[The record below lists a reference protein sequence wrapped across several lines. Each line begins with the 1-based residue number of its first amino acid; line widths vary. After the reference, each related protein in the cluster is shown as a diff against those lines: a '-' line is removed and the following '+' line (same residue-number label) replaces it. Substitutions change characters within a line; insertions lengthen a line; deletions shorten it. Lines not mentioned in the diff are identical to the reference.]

1 MMSSAF
7 AIVTIQMMLVNGKT
21 KEIGVMRA
29 IGAKRKDILIIF
41 LFQGLIIGAIGA
53 TAGTAAGLAYTIY
66 AKETQM
72 SWNNSIPLE
81 VTIQWDKVIQT
92 ALTSFSLALIAS
104 LYPSYRATKLLP
116 VEAMRTVCG
125 IVVTENIE
133 QKIELAKKLM
143 KDVRVLSI
151 FQAENVGV
159 PTNLTR
165 TDLEIIEK
173 LIKDPQTKIEDL
185 AKSTKLSSKTVT
197 RALEKFQKNDAIL
210 FTLVYDP
217 VKLSGYIPYAIL
229 VGIKDDFEKTLEKLE
244 KKFSKSFLQKP
255 FLAKNQ
261 IVLFMYSDDIF
272 KLDYLT
278 QKVRETDGVF
288 TADLFIPKKITF
300 PMKWVTDAMKVAKNS
315 KKLHLVYQTH

>member
-1 MMSSAF
+1 MKILNLLLDNCRESDRQIGKNIGITGSAVKSRIQKMEKNGVIEKYTLKIEPPILGYNLF
-7 AIVTIQMMLVNGKT
+7 YFVVTGQNQ
-21 KEIGVMRA
+21 E
-29 IGAKRKDILIIF
+29 DILE
-41 LFQGLIIGAIGA
+41 QAKLIGEPYVVVPCVGGI
-53 TAGTAAGLAYTIY
+53 
-66 AKETQM
+66 
-72 SWNNSIPLE
+72 
-81 VTIQWDKVIQT
+81 
-92 ALTSFSLALIAS
+92 
-104 LYPSYRATKLLP
+104 
-116 VEAMRTVCG
+116 TVCG
-125 IVVTENIE
+125 IVVTENVE

-185 AKSTKLSSKTVT
+185 AKSTKLSTKTVT
-197 RALEKFQKNDAIL
+197 RALEKFQKDDAIL

-229 VGIKDDFEKTLEKLE
+229 VGVKDNLEETLVKLE

-261 IVLFMYSDDIF
+261 IVIFMYSDDIF

-278 QKVRETDGVF
+278 QKVRETDGVL

-300 PMKWVTDAMKVAKNS
+300 PIKWVTDAMKVAKNS

>member
-1 MMSSAF
+1 MKILNLLLDNCRESDRQIGKNIGITGSAVKSRIQKMEKNGVIEKYTLKIEPPILGYNLF
-7 AIVTIQMMLVNGKT
+7 YFVVTGQNQ
-21 KEIGVMRA
+21 E
-29 IGAKRKDILIIF
+29 DILE
-41 LFQGLIIGAIGA
+41 QARLIGEP
-53 TAGTAAGLAYTIY
+53 Y
-66 AKETQM
+66 
-72 SWNNSIPLE
+72 
-81 VTIQWDKVIQT
+81 VIVPCVGG
-92 ALTSFSLALIAS
+92 I
-104 LYPSYRATKLLP
+104 
-116 VEAMRTVCG
+116 TVCG
-125 IVVTENIE
+125 IVVKENIQ

-151 FQAENVGV
+151 FQAENVGI

-173 LIKDPQTKIEDL
+173 LIKNPQEKIEDL

>member
-1 MMSSAF
+1 MYEMDKLDMKILNLLLDNCRESDRQIGKKIGISGGAVKSRIQKIEKNGVIEKYTLKIEPPILGYNLF
-7 AIVTIQMMLVNGKT
+7 YVVVTGQNQ
-21 KEIGVMRA
+21 E
-29 IGAKRKDILIIF
+29 DILKQAR
-41 LFQGLIIGAIGA
+41 LVGEVYLIVPCVGGI
-53 TAGTAAGLAYTIY
+53 
-66 AKETQM
+66 
-72 SWNNSIPLE
+72 
-81 VTIQWDKVIQT
+81 
-92 ALTSFSLALIAS
+92 
-104 LYPSYRATKLLP
+104 
-116 VEAMRTVCG
+116 TVCG
-125 IVVTENIE
+125 IIVTENVE
-133 QKIELAKKLM
+133 KKIELAKNLM

-151 FQAENVGV
+151 FQAENIGI

-165 TDLEIIEK
+165 TDLQIIEK
-173 LIKDPQTKIEDL
+173 LIKDPQAKIEEL

-197 RALEKFQKNDAIL
+197 RALEKFQKDDAIL

-229 VGIKDDFEKTLEKLE
+229 VGIKDDFKITLEKLE

-300 PMKWVTDAMKVAKNS
+300 PIKWVTDAMKVAKNS

>member
-1 MMSSAF
+1 MKILNILLDNCRESDRQIGKQIGITGGAVKTRIQKMQKNGVIEKYTLRVEPPILGYNLF
-7 AIVTIQMMLVNGKT
+7 YVVVTGQNQ
-21 KEIGVMRA
+21 E
-29 IGAKRKDILIIF
+29 DILE
-41 LFQGLIIGAIGA
+41 QARLIGEPYLVVPCVG
-53 TAGTAAGLAYTIY
+53 G
-66 AKETQM
+66 
-72 SWNNSIPLE
+72 
-81 VTIQWDKVIQT
+81 V
-92 ALTSFSLALIAS
+92 
-104 LYPSYRATKLLP
+104 
-116 VEAMRTVCG
+116 TVCG

-151 FQAENVGV
+151 FQAENVGI

-173 LIKDPQTKIEDL
+173 LIKDPRAKIEDL
-185 AKSTKLSSKTVT
+185 AKSIKLSSKTVT
-197 RALEKFQKNDAIL
+197 RALEKFQKDDAIL
-210 FTLVYDP
+210 FTLVYNP
-217 VKLSGYIPYAIL
+217 VKLSGYISYAIL
-229 VGIKDDFEKTLEKLE
+229 VGIKDNLEETLVKIE

-278 QKVRETDGVF
+278 QKVRETDGVL

-300 PMKWVTDAMKVAKNS
+300 PIKWVTDAMKAAKTS

>member
-1 MMSSAF
+1 MKILNLLLDNCRESDRQIGKNIGITGGAVKTRIQKMEKNGVIEKYTLKIEPPILGYNLF
-7 AIVTIQMMLVNGKT
+7 YFVVTGQNQ
-21 KEIGVMRA
+21 E
-29 IGAKRKDILIIF
+29 DILE
-41 LFQGLIIGAIGA
+41 QAKLIGEPYVVVPCVGGI
-53 TAGTAAGLAYTIY
+53 
-66 AKETQM
+66 
-72 SWNNSIPLE
+72 
-81 VTIQWDKVIQT
+81 
-92 ALTSFSLALIAS
+92 
-104 LYPSYRATKLLP
+104 
-116 VEAMRTVCG
+116 TVCG
-125 IVVTENIE
+125 IVVKENIE

-159 PTNLTR
+159 PANLTR

-197 RALEKFQKNDAIL
+197 RALEKFQKDDAIL

-278 QKVRETDGVF
+278 QKVRETDGVL
-288 TADLFIPKKITF
+288 TTDLFIPKKITF
-300 PMKWVTDAMKVAKNS
+300 PMQWVTDAMKAANLLEMAGDTIVELANLIS
-315 KKLHLVYQTH
+315 KTKD

>member
-1 MMSSAF
+1 MKILNLLLDNCRESDRQIGKKIGINGAAVKSRIQKMEKNVVIEKYTLKIEPPILGYNLF
-7 AIVTIQMMLVNGKT
+7 YVVVTGQNQ
-21 KEIGVMRA
+21 E
-29 IGAKRKDILIIF
+29 DILE
-41 LFQGLIIGAIGA
+41 QARLIG
-53 TAGTAAGLAYTIY
+53 
-66 AKETQM
+66 
-72 SWNNSIPLE
+72 E
-81 VTIQWDKVIQT
+81 VY
-92 ALTSFSLALIAS
+92 LIV
-104 LYPSYRATKLLP
+104 PC
-116 VEAMRTVCG
+116 VGGITVCG
-125 IVVTENIE
+125 IVVNENVE
-133 QKIELAKKLM
+133 KKIELAKKLM

-151 FQAENVGV
+151 FQAENVGI

-173 LIKDPQTKIEDL
+173 LIKDPQAKIEDL
-185 AKSTKLSSKTVT
+185 AKSTKLSTKTVT
-197 RALEKFQKNDAIL
+197 RALEKFQKDDAIL

-217 VKLSGYIPYAIL
+217 VKLSGYIPYAIIVGVKDNLKEIL
-229 VGIKDDFEKTLEKLE
+229 VKLE

-272 KLDYLT
+272 NLDYLT

-300 PMKWVTDAMKVAKNS
+300 PIKWVTDAMKVAKTS

>member
-1 MMSSAF
+1 MKILNLLLDNCRESDRQIGKKIGINGAAVKSRIQKMEKNEVIEKYTLKIEPPILGYNLF
-7 AIVTIQMMLVNGKT
+7 YVVVTGQNQ
-21 KEIGVMRA
+21 E
-29 IGAKRKDILIIF
+29 DILE
-41 LFQGLIIGAIGA
+41 QARLIG
-53 TAGTAAGLAYTIY
+53 
-66 AKETQM
+66 
-72 SWNNSIPLE
+72 E
-81 VTIQWDKVIQT
+81 VY
-92 ALTSFSLALIAS
+92 LIV
-104 LYPSYRATKLLP
+104 PC
-116 VEAMRTVCG
+116 VGGITVCG
-125 IVVTENIE
+125 IVVNENVE
-133 QKIELAKKLM
+133 KKIELAKKLM

-151 FQAENVGV
+151 FQAENVGI

-173 LIKDPQTKIEDL
+173 LIKDPQAKIEDL
-185 AKSTKLSSKTVT
+185 AKSTKLSTKTVT
-197 RALEKFQKNDAIL
+197 RALEKFQKDDAIL

-217 VKLSGYIPYAIL
+217 VKLSGYIPYAIIVGVKDNLKETL
-229 VGIKDDFEKTLEKLE
+229 VKLE

-300 PMKWVTDAMKVAKNS
+300 PIKWVTDAMKVAKNS